1 MAEGNNKITNIL
13 LGAAIVGLGYVI
25 YQTYP
30 NEITAN
36 AESIKDKVKGLF
48 GKKKQPL
55 STSDATT
62 TDATQ
67 QIDMSHPD
75 DCSCHHC
82 HNNDDVQEVDIFI
95 QEQPWNSLPN
105 QLGTDVIQ
113 HYDIEATQMNQQAIN
128 NITGNQPT
136 RGKWQQ

>member
-36 AESIKDKVKGLF
+36 AENIKNKVKGLF
-48 GKKKQPL
+48 KKKQPNTD
-55 STSDATT
+55 STNTTT
-62 TDATQ
+62 TDATTAQ
-67 QIDMSHPD
+67 AANSSDSHEENCNCPMCTGEPQEIDIF
-75 DCSCHHC
+75 
-82 HNNDDVQEVDIFI
+82 VQEDT
-95 QEQPWNSLPN
+95 WNDLPQ
-105 QLGTDVIQ
+105 QLGIDVIQ
-113 HYDIEATQMNQQAIN
+113 HYDIEVTQMNQQAIN

-136 RGKWQQ
+136 RA